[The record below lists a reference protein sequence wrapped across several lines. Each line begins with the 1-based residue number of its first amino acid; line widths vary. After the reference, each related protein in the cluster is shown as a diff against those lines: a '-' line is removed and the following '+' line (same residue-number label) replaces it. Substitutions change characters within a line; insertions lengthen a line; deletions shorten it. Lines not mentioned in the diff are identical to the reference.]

1 MSYTIKAVLRNASH
15 PEYGQVTISFP
26 IPDEQYDQTIEMLQA
41 MDLGFSRNRDC
52 MVDDLDSSYSV
63 LKALTDTMV
72 NVDQMNYLAKR
83 LESFCESEK
92 AQFQA
97 MAYKLN
103 LAHIKDFI
111 NLTFCCQRAT
121 VITDFSNLEAVG
133 RAHYM
138 NLHGSCASSEEL
150 ADLDG
155 HETALLLIDS
165 GGGVV
170 TPYGVVYDNG
180 MKLEQVYN
188 GRQFPACIHAHCTMM
203 LGIRPQYGAKEG
215 ENPECL
221 YLPASEKQIE
231 RAMLRVGMDTLVDAA
246 TWVEF
251 DELPERVEEALDLDQ
266 LSGDDIP
273 ALNRMCRAIAPM
285 KDADIDKLNAVVY
298 MTDATGITSIC
309 QLAENLDQ
317 FDFIPDIHTPEE
329 YGRYMIQQSGHFEYD
344 ANLEGF
350 YDYRLYGEQ
359 HVQAEGGVFNEY
371 GYIAYHGTLTLDELI
386 RADPAE
392 QYQQEQG
399 PQMGGMA

>member
-1 MSYTIKAVLRNASH
+1 
-15 PEYGQVTISFP
+15 
-26 IPDEQYDQTIEMLQA
+26 
-41 MDLGFSRNRDC
+41 
-52 MVDDLDSSYSV
+52 
-63 LKALTDTMV
+63 
-72 NVDQMNYLAKR
+72 
-83 LESFCESEK
+83 
-92 AQFQA
+92 
-97 MAYKLN
+97 
-103 LAHIKDFI
+103 
-111 NLTFCCQRAT
+111 
-121 VITDFSNLEAVG
+121 
-133 RAHYM
+133 
-138 NLHGSCASSEEL
+138 
-150 ADLDG
+150 
-155 HETALLLIDS
+155 
-165 GGGVV
+165 
-170 TPYGVVYDNG
+170 
-180 MKLEQVYN
+180 
-188 GRQFPACIHAHCTMM
+188 
-203 LGIRPQYGAKEG
+203 
-215 ENPECL
+215 
-221 YLPASEKQIE
+221 
-231 RAMLRVGMDTLVDAA
+231 MLRVGIDTLVDAA

-317 FDFIPDIHTPEE
+317 FDFVPDIHTPEE

-399 PQMGGMA
+399 PQMQ